1 MTGQNLAASKA
12 LHLLHHFCLSQ
23 WSRAASRIYGECVAE
38 NLAFRRVMKRL
49 NVSQE
54 ELARRIREDGRDT
67 AGCNRA
73 MVDRWLRG
81 VTKCPQP
88 RYLRAL
94 ERVTGLSAA
103 SLGFADEYLPNH
115 EPPLD
120 DGMLSGGVEADA
132 AAMEGFRK
140 ADLRVGGGNLYETVV
155 HYLKM
160 RVAPRLIVAT
170 GSRAVFTPA
179 AAISDMAGW
188 MAHDAGR
195 NQVARQHFARALDL
209 VSVSNDRQVTAH
221 ILASTGHLAH
231 HLNEPHEAIRAS
243 RAGLGALASGP
254 RNPGLEAHL
263 LAIEARG
270 FAALREPGD
279 AVRCLSLA
287 EKALQA
293 DYGEP
298 RSEWVNSFDEGS
310 FANEAARCTLQLG
323 QLSEAQR
330 QAERVMALRPPGRPR
345 SRAFG
350 MFVRANV
357 LIASRKPD
365 EASAVALE
373 ILQETDGLGSLIVV
387 EQLMELQRL
396 LQPYQ
401 SNAAVAEYLSRLG
414 LVLRERHFLQA
425 MKDVT

>member
-1 MTGQNLAASKA
+1 
-12 LHLLHHFCLSQ
+12 
-23 WSRAASRIYGECVAE
+23 
-38 NLAFRRVMKRL
+38 
-49 NVSQE
+49 
-54 ELARRIREDGRDT
+54 
-67 AGCNRA
+67 
-73 MVDRWLRG
+73 
-81 VTKCPQP
+81 
-88 RYLRAL
+88 
-94 ERVTGLSAA
+94 
-103 SLGFADEYLPNH
+103 
-115 EPPLD
+115 
-120 DGMLSGGVEADA
+120 
-132 AAMEGFRK
+132 
-140 ADLRVGGGNLYETVV
+140 
-155 HYLKM
+155 
-160 RVAPRLIVAT
+160 
-170 GSRAVFTPA
+170 
-179 AAISDMAGW
+179 
-188 MAHDAGR
+188 
-195 NQVARQHFARALDL
+195 
-209 VSVSNDRQVTAH
+209 
-221 ILASTGHLAH
+221 
-231 HLNEPHEAIRAS
+231 
-243 RAGLGALASGP
+243 
-254 RNPGLEAHL
+254 LEAHL

-330 QAERVMALRPPGRPR
+330 QAERVMALRPRGRTR

-365 EASAVALE
+365 EASVVALE

-387 EQLMELQRL
+387 EQLTELQRL